1 MSDKSDTF
9 VVLCI
14 TCLALAGFW
23 IGPVA
28 GFLALA
34 LGFAFFALAA
44 HGPSSKRDDG

>member
-14 TCLALAGFW
+14 TCLALAGFS

-44 HGPSSKRDDG
+44 HAPKRDED